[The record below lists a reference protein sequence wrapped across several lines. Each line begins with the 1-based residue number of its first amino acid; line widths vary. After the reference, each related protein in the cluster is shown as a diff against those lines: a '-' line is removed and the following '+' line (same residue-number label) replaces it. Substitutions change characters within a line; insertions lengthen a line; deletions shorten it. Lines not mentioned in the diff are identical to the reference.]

1 MKTIKTFLTIIF
13 CVSIVAL
20 QAKAPV
26 FPINKPDNKPHRIIR
41 TCCSFG
47 SEMQLMGIPGI
58 KLTDNDLV
66 NLAGKIAYD
75 LSVWHEIAT
84 WFGAS
89 TIPFVPERYS
99 SFSVEDVYSNY

>member
-58 KLTDNDLV
+58 KLTETTS
-66 NLAGKIAYD
+66 I
-75 LSVWHEIAT
+75 
-84 WFGAS
+84 
-89 TIPFVPERYS
+89 ERIGPHHYLGN
-99 SFSVEDVYSNY
+99 EN